1 MTFESQDGEYTIEP
15 LVAHTHLTNCNCK
28 LCFKRKES
36 KMEQKEL
43 KIDPEL
49 RDLLPPLTDDEYK
62 QLEKN
67 IVENGF
73 DKNFPIM
80 EWNGFIVD
88 GHNRYSIC
96 KKHNIDYVVGT
107 LGYETKDEVMQWMLD
122 IQLGRRNLTPI
133 QRIAVAEKYRPIY
146 ERQARENISKA
157 VSESNKNRTNPT
169 LPKLVNMEQK
179 SVDTTKKLAQ
189 VAGVSKETYRMGAK
203 ILNSDNEELKQ
214 EVLSG
219 EKSINAGYR
228 ELTGKKE
235 NKKEE
240 TRNIDV
246 QSNMDNKKEKR
257 VVENGVIL
265 LPENSV
271 ENKMAND
278 ICRRMKS
285 GDADWD
291 KINNDMELNNIK
303 QIVNDNID
311 ISISYIRSNLNFD
324 NFNRSNLERLRE
336 IINEANEKMNILMKD
351 MEELINE

>member
-1 MTFESQDGEYTIEP
+1 M
-15 LVAHTHLTNCNCK
+15 
-28 LCFKRKES
+28 R
-36 KMEQKEL
+36 EL

-49 RDLLPPLTDDEYK
+49 RDLLPPLTSEEYK

-73 DKNFPIM
+73 DRNFPIM
-80 EWNGFIVD
+80 EWQGFIVD
-88 GHNRYSIC
+88 GHNRYDIC
-96 KKHNIDYVVGT
+96 KKHNIEPIIGT
-107 LGYETKDEVMQWMLD
+107 LAYKTKEEVMEWMLD

-133 QRIAVAEKYRPIY
+133 QKIAITEKYRPIY
-146 ERQARENISKA
+146 EKQAKEKQSDA
-157 VSESNKNRTNPT
+157 GKNYGNGTEKLP
-169 LPKLVNMEQK
+169 PKLGEAKNSKENE
-179 SVDTTKKLAQ
+179 TNTKLSKLA
-189 VAGVSKETYRMGAK
+189 GVGKETYRMGAK
-203 ILNSDNEELKQ
+203 ILNSDNEKLKQ

-219 EKSINAGYR
+219 EKSINAGYK

-240 TRNIDV
+240 IKNTAS

-265 LPENSV
+265 LPENSE

-324 NFNRSNLERLRE
+324 NFNSSNLERLRE

-351 MEELINE
+351 MEELVNE

>member
-1 MTFESQDGEYTIEP
+1 M
-15 LVAHTHLTNCNCK
+15 
-28 LCFKRKES
+28 R
-36 KMEQKEL
+36 EL

-49 RDLLPPLTDDEYK
+49 RDLLPPLTNEEYK

-73 DKNFPIM
+73 DRNFPIM
-80 EWNGFIVD
+80 EWQGFIVD
-88 GHNRYSIC
+88 GHNRYDIC
-96 KKHNIDYVVGT
+96 KKHNIEPIIGT
-107 LGYETKDEVMQWMLD
+107 LAYKTKEEVMEWMLD

-133 QRIAVAEKYRPIY
+133 QKIAITEKYRPIY
-146 ERQARENISKA
+146 EKQAKENQSKYYGNQYDRESGLTVKLPQVQNGSQERNPTTSEKLASIA
-157 VSESNKNRTNPT
+157 NVSEK
-169 LPKLVNMEQK
+169 
-179 SVDTTKKLAQ
+179 
-189 VAGVSKETYRMGAK
+189 TYRMGAK
-203 ILNSDNEELKQ
+203 ILNSDNEKLKQ

-240 TRNIDV
+240 IKNTNSQNNI
-246 QSNMDNKKEKR
+246 DNKKEKR

-265 LPENSV
+265 LPENSE

-324 NFNRSNLERLRE
+324 NFNSSNLERLRE

-351 MEELINE
+351 MEELVNE

>member
-1 MTFESQDGEYTIEP
+1 M
-15 LVAHTHLTNCNCK
+15 
-28 LCFKRKES
+28 R
-36 KMEQKEL
+36 EL

-49 RDLLPPLTDDEYK
+49 RDLLPPLTSEEYK

-73 DKNFPIM
+73 DRNFPIM
-80 EWNGFIVD
+80 EWQGFIVD
-88 GHNRYSIC
+88 GHNRYDIC
-96 KKHNIDYVVGT
+96 KKHHIEPIIGT
-107 LGYETKDEVMQWMLD
+107 LAYKTKEEVMEWMLD

-133 QRIAVAEKYRPIY
+133 QKIAITEKYRPIY
-146 ERQARENISKA
+146 EKQAKENQSKA
-157 VSESNKNRTNPT
+157 VSEANKNRNNPY
-169 LPKLVNMEQK
+169 LPDLVNMDRD
-179 SVDTTKKLAQ
+179 SVDTTKKLSKL
-189 VAGVSKETYRMGAK
+189 AGVGKETYRMGAK
-203 ILNSDNEELKQ
+203 ILNSDNEKLKQ

-240 TRNIDV
+240 IKNTNSQNNIE
-246 QSNMDNKKEKR
+246 NKKEKR

-265 LPENSV
+265 LPENSE

-311 ISISYIRSNLNFD
+311 ISISYIRSNLDFD
-324 NFNRSNLERLRE
+324 NFNSSDLEHLRE
-336 IINEANEKMNILMKD
+336 IINDATEKMNILMKD
-351 MEELINE
+351 MEELVNE